1 MNLAMFPLILF
12 AVMLNAGAQIALKAG
27 MSAIGHFDFNM
38 SKLFTIG
45 LQVALNPYILLGL
58 SCYVFS
64 VLVWLLVLSRVDVS
78 IAYPMISMSF
88 IVNAIAAYYLF
99 GEQISMARLS
109 GIFII
114 LFGVFIV
121 ARS

>member
-1 MNLAMFPLILF
+1 MNLAMFPLILL
-12 AVMLNAGAQIALKAG
+12 AVMLNAGAQLALKAG
-27 MSAIGHFDFNM
+27 MSVIGYFDFNL
-38 SKLFTIG
+38 SKLFSIG
-45 LQVALNPYILLGL
+45 LQVALNPYIILGL

-88 IVNAIAAYYLF
+88 IVNAVAAYYLF
-99 GEQISMARLS
+99 GEQISVARLS
-109 GIFII
+109 GIVII